1 MRNNHN
7 THEHVIEVRQLTRK
21 FGAFTAV
28 DNVSFTIPRG
38 QIFGFLGPNGSG
50 KTTTIRMLL
59 GLLPPTSGTAFVLG
73 HDVQRQA
80 LSIRAKLGY
89 MSQKFTL
96 YNDLTVEEN
105 LLFYGRGYGLR
116 GKRLHQRMQYVLK
129 MADLKGREHE
139 TPPKLSGGWRQRLAL
154 GAAILHEPEIVFLDE
169 PTAGVDP
176 LSRRAFWELLYD
188 ISAGGTTIFVTTHY
202 MDEAEHCENLAFI
215 YYGRIIAE
223 GAPGTIKAQ
232 HTPGDVIQV
241 TPANV
246 TSAMQILTRAHESGD
261 LGSSLS
267 VSLYGAQIHVLTQT
281 PERTQ
286 QRIITLLADRD
297 ETYTDA
303 DIIPPSLEDAFIRL
317 VQAQSDSEKT
327 PKNIGLNR
335 LQGESVADP

>member
-7 THEHVIEVRQLTRK
+7 NHETVIDVQNLTRK

-28 DNVSFTIPRG
+28 DSISFSIPRG

-59 GLLPPTSGTAFVLG
+59 GLLAPTAGTAFVLG
-73 HDVQRQA
+73 HDVQKQA
-80 LSIRAKLGY
+80 LSVRAKLGY

-105 LLFYGRGYGLR
+105 LLFYGRGYGQR
-116 GKRLHQRMQYVLK
+116 GKRLHQRMQYVLD
-129 MADLKGREHE
+129 MAGLKGREHE

-188 ISAGGTTIFVTTHY
+188 ISAQGTTIFVTTHY

-215 YYGRIIAE
+215 SQGRIIAE
-223 GAPGTIKAQ
+223 GAPGAIKAQ
-232 HTPGDVIQV
+232 HTPGDVVQV
-241 TPANV
+241 TPGDAP
-246 TSAMQILTRAHESGD
+246 SAMKILTKAHEAGELGD
-261 LGSSLS
+261 SLN
-267 VSLYGAQIHVLTQT
+267 VSLYGAQIHILSQD
-281 PERTQ
+281 
-286 QRIITLLADRD
+286 ADRTRQRMINLLDD
-297 ETYTDA
+297 EGEAYSDA
-303 DIIPPSLEDAFIRL
+303 DIIPPSLEDAFIQL
-317 VQAQSDSEKT
+317 VQTQPA
-327 PKNIGLNR
+327 
-335 LQGESVADP
+335 